1 MSKTLGQPVVVE
13 NKPGGGTTLAAN
25 VLVGAKPDG
34 YTMLQT
40 SLAMALADKIIGEQ
54 TWDYT
59 TDFKS
64 VGPLGIS
71 DFLLIVPADS
81 EIKTYENLIE
91 RGRAGSLNYSSSGIG
106 APSHLMMEELAG
118 KIGIEVNHIGYEGA
132 GPAFN
137 ALLAGEVDVNFSV
150 TMTAVPMIRDGRV
163 RAIGVSTLNRSPLA
177 PDVPTLDELG
187 ATGFE
192 GVAWYGVV
200 VPKDTPDTIV
210 TKLNSALNAAL
221 LDEGVKSRL
230 EPMGMTLETGSPQD
244 LEAFSR
250 GEIERWSKVVS
261 EVAD

>member
-1 MSKTLGQPVVVE
+1 
-13 NKPGGGTTLAAN
+13 
-25 VLVGAKPDG
+25 
-34 YTMLQT
+34 
-40 SLAMALADKIIGEQ
+40 
-54 TWDYT
+54 
-59 TDFKS
+59 
-64 VGPLGIS
+64 
-71 DFLLIVPADS
+71 
-81 EIKTYENLIE
+81 
-91 RGRAGSLNYSSSGIG
+91 
-106 APSHLMMEELAG
+106 MMEELAG